1 MNFDPIKIRE
11 DFPTLHQMVNKRPLV
26 YFDNGATTQ
35 KPKQVIERVNQYYQL
50 ENSNIHRGVH
60 HLSQMATNAFENARK
75 TVQNFLNA
83 QHSHEIIFTKGTTES
98 INLVAHSFLKAF
110 LKEGDEIIISAMEHH
125 ANIVPWQI
133 ACETYKAALKVIP
146 INDAGELDMNS
157 YRNLLSEKTKLVAV
171 AHISNVL
178 GTINPVKEI
187 IQLAHEKNIPV
198 LLDGAQAVS
207 HTKVDVQ
214 ELDCDFYVFSGHKLF
229 APMGVGVLYGKEKF
243 LNQMPPY
250 QSGGEMIKE
259 VDFEGTTFNEL
270 PFKFEAGTPDV
281 AGFLGLETAINYIQN
296 IGIENIADYEHELL
310 MYATEQLLTIEGLK
324 IIGTAKEKASVI
336 SFVLDGIHFFDAGTI
351 LDKLGIAIRTGHH
364 CAQPLMKRFGIPGT
378 MRASFSFYN
387 TKEEIDTLVKGIK
400 QVQMMFL

>member
-11 DFPTLHQMVNKRPLV
+11 DFPTLHQQINKRPLV

-35 KPKQVIERVNQYYQL
+35 KPIQVIERMNRYYQL

-60 HLSQMATNAFENARK
+60 QLSQMATNAFEEARK
-75 TVQNFLNA
+75 TVQNFLHT

-98 INLVAHSFLKAF
+98 INLVAHSFSKAF
-110 LKEGDEIIISAMEHH
+110 LKAGDEIIISAMEHH

-133 ACETYKAALKVIP
+133 ACETYKAVLKVIP
-146 INDAGELDMNS
+146 INDHGELDLEAFKKLIS
-157 YRNLLSEKTKLVAV
+157 SKTKLVSV

-187 IQLAHEKNIPV
+187 IQLAHSQNIPV

-229 APMGVGVLYGKEKF
+229 APMGVGVLYGKEEF

-259 VDFEGTTFNEL
+259 VDFERTTFNEL

-281 AGFLGLETAINYIQN
+281 AGVLGLETAIKYIQT
-296 IGIENIADYEHELL
+296 IGIETIAAYEHELL
-310 MYATEQLLTIEGLK
+310 EYATQQFSTIEGLK
-324 IIGTAKEKASVI
+324 IVGTAKEKASVI

-387 TKEEIDTLVKGIK
+387 TKEEIDILVKGIK